1 MFLPKIKMDFGK
13 QFKTKNDHNK
23 KTMNVEKGYGHAQ
36 FFPCHLDIWVFLYLW
51 LLEYPYWHYV
61 KPFPMVKREEFGFK
75 FSAFSALKEVPEPL
89 QSLALKAKEA
99 VKSSYSPY
107 SHFAVGAAVLLANG
121 VVVMGS
127 NQENGAYPSGLCAER
142 VALFYAGAAFPG
154 IAVKAI
160 AIAAQYEGKPTDEP
174 VSPCGG
180 CRQVMMETRRMG
192 GAPIQL
198 LMVGEEKIVL
208 VEDVAFLLPLAFSN
222 IDDALKGI

>member
-1 MFLPKIKMDFGK
+1 
-13 QFKTKNDHNK
+13 
-23 KTMNVEKGYGHAQ
+23 MNVEKGYGHAQ
-36 FFPCHLDIWVFLYLW
+36 FFPCHLDIWVFWYLGCW
-51 LLEYPYWHYV
+51 NILLALRKTVSHG
-61 KPFPMVKREEFGFK
+61 KREGFGFK

-121 VVVMGS
+121 EVVMGS

-198 LMVGEEKIVL
+198 MVGEEKIVL
-208 VEDVAFLLPLAFSN
+208 VEDVAFLRPLAFFN
-222 IDDALKGI
+222 IDDALKGFSRKSMPFITLILRVAGHSR